1 MCSHAILMQKRANR
15 HFIAVEAIYESHQAQ
30 PTQKCCNHI
39 RFTFFCCCMD
49 TTIDKYSSGIF
60 FRCTHYLCKLIY
72 YIKRKLFVWL
82 FHKHIKICYS
92 FCHYLQFC
100 GKAQRSVLNTP
111 NGSTFS
117 KVHISQWCVQCSL
130 INEICDDSH
139 QNAMDSTVAQNYF
152 ITSLFFFLH
161 FPLLCEFLIILYDKI
176 VWLEV
181 VTVMAHYN
189 FDLLILALIDELV
202 KMSRAVNIY
211 GNIWTLWI

>member
-39 RFTFFCCCMD
+39 RFTFFVVVV